1 MAFPINSHAGEE
13 VKRFRI
19 EENRGKMQKEKEN
32 KISKVEALQNCDCG
46 SFLSTFLLLVLCTAQ
61 RSVGFFLRVGCNL
74 CTLVGSL

>member
-1 MAFPINSHAGEE
+1 
-13 VKRFRI
+13 
-19 EENRGKMQKEKEN
+19 MQKEKEK

-74 CTLVGSL
+74 CTLVGSLCYELYLAIRLGKVDVYR